1 MGHFKL
7 FASTSLAS
15 INKETEIQESDYSI
29 IDNGNFLQFKYYDI
43 ERARSP
49 VKIKPGIWSIGK
61 SMTGLCLN
69 RTSFSTDD
77 LLKDFI
83 NTKQIEEIVDCFFTN
98 LHLYKDFGI
107 DIPRRGVLLYG
118 PPGAGKSTAIS
129 MCANKYIEDGK
140 TAVIIWA
147 TDAYEAYDIKEFFKV
162 FEYEGVEKLILVAE
176 DLGGSENEGLLH
188 RSDSSLLALL
198 DNNEK
203 TFTIPTM
210 IIATT
215 NHPENFAGNLTN
227 RSGRFDDKIEVS
239 TPPAEAR
246 KSLLR
251 FFAKEYATE
260 EALLLIAS
268 NKCDKFPPSHIREAY
283 IRSRI
288 RNKNLCDTI
297 KEMMKEIE
305 TYEKAFSKKKST
317 GF

>member
-7 FASTSLAS
+7 ESATDLST

-29 IDNGNFLQFKYYDI
+29 IHDGKFLQFKYYDI
-43 ERARSP
+43 EKKRQP
-49 VKIKPGIWSIGK
+49 ITVKPGIWSIGK
-61 SMTGLCLN
+61 TMSGLALN

-83 NTKQIEEIVDCFFTN
+83 NTKQIEEIVDCFFNN
-98 LHLYKDFGI
+98 LHLYKEFGM
-107 DIPRRGVLLYG
+107 DVPRRGVLLYG

-129 MCANKYIEDGK
+129 MCANKYIADGK
-140 TAVIIWA
+140 TAVVIWA

-162 FEYEGVEKLILVAE
+162 FQYDGVEKLILVAE
-176 DLGGSENEGLLH
+176 DLGGMENEGYTA

-227 RSGRFDDKIEVS
+227 RSGRFDDKIEVG

-260 EALLLIAS
+260 EALTLIAS

-283 IRSRI
+283 IRSRL
-288 RNKNLCDTI
+288 RNVDLCQTI
-297 KEMMKEIE
+297 KEMIKEIE
-305 TYEKAFSKKKST
+305 VYEKAFSKRSGV